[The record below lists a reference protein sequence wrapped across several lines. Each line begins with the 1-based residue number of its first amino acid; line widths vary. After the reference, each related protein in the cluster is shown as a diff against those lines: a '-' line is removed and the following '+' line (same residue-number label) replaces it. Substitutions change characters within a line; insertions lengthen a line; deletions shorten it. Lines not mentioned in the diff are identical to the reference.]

1 MRRCFKKKDKKE
13 IRLKT
18 DTFVVKTNVHF
29 PTDLNLLWDSLRK
42 VINLCTDHCTGWRKS
57 KSLYRTTKTCFRH
70 VEKVNRGGGKNKQE
84 RLYIAAKS
92 YLEQAEFIYGKVAD
106 SLKTPGLSIITQIK
120 IGYYQDYVKKLICLV
135 ERRLLKGE
143 KIPHNEKIF
152 SIFEPHTR
160 WIVKGKA
167 GVICELGQ
175 KMLITTN
182 EDNFIVSWKVAGTQ
196 EDVTLIQQEVDNTQ
210 AKYPGK
216 IGSHS
221 FDKGFSKKSQN
232 QELKQQYPGTQFV
245 IEKKGKPNQKEK
257 QEQQEERFKTL
268 RKKHN
273 AVESNIHELMCCGL
287 DLCVDKGEVNYR
299 RYVALG
305 VLAYNIK
312 KLGTKL
318 IQQTKKK
325 KPPAKAA

>member
-1 MRRCFKKKDKKE
+1 M
-13 IRLKT
+13 
-18 DTFVVKTNVHF
+18 HF
-29 PTDLNLLWDSLRK
+29 PTDINLLWDSLRK
-42 VINLCTDHCTGWRKS
+42 VIDLCTVNCPGWRKS
-57 KSLYRTTKTCFRH
+57 KSLYRKTKNCFRH
-70 VEKVNRGGGKNKQE
+70 VEKTNRGGGKNKQE

-92 YLEQAEFIYGKVAD
+92 YLEQAEFIYNKVEN
-106 SLKTPGLSIITQIK
+106 SLKTADLTITVQLSIA
-120 IGYYQDYVKKLICLV
+120 YYQDYVKKLMCLV

-143 KIPHNEKIF
+143 TIPHNEKIF
-152 SIFEPHTR
+152 SIFEPHTQ

-182 EDNFIVSWKVAGTQ
+182 EDNFIVSWKIAGNQ
-196 EDVTLIQQEVDNTQ
+196 EDVNLIEEEVNNTQ
-210 AKYPGK
+210 AKYLGK
-216 IGSHS
+216 IESHS
-221 FDKGFSKKSQN
+221 FDKGFSKKAQN
-232 QELKQQYPGTQFV
+232 QELKLQYPDTQFI

-257 QEQQEERFKTL
+257 QEQQQEGFRTL

-305 VLAYNIK
+305 VLTFNLK
-312 KLGTKL
+312 KLGKKL
-318 IQQTKKK
+318 IQQNKKK
-325 KPPAKAA
+325 KPPARAA